1 MTLPY
6 SDAESSPATER
17 GHKQKIAMKA
27 RQSKE
32 IEEATRR
39 ALDLDGRRGGLVMV
53 GGSLLA
59 TCNFRN
65 SLSLKTGRET
75 ILPRQIER
83 VTFSLHLV
91 FSHTLLP

>member
-59 TCNFRN
+59 TR
-65 SLSLKTGRET
+65 SLLKQDAKQFCHVRSS
-75 ILPRQIER
+75 
-83 VTFSLHLV
+83 V
-91 FSHTLLP
+91 